1 MICRGLGG
9 APYHKTVK
17 GGLETIENAQL
28 LVNDFQGRPETKRI
42 VDEMM
47 PSVLFSELPVEH
59 AFANDKTST
68 NYRNLSMENYGR
80 LKRPKIVTNI
90 RKYCRVSFSKYSSR
104 IQRYADPTASDIDAE
119 RVIESYEEVL
129 SAEKQ
134 AFPLVKDAAM
144 QERAREICSLANPPG
159 ARTVRDFHR
168 PGCGYGQSA
177 LIAVDYGHKRGE
189 QRSLFNLLAGLRY
202 ITDAKEGDIAMSDGE
217 VCLSVGDLAVI
228 LNDNGF
234 TLLRVSRP
242 HPVTRCRPRCLVFGH
257 ALMETEE
264 HVYVYD
270 NVSQDE
276 SKACFGDLLLH
287 DGAPVK
293 VDRKLVDLTLE
304 QGAIA
309 VTLSEEMLSL
319 IEDAVYDTKQQGDA

>member
-1 MICRGLGG
+1 M
-9 APYHKTVK
+9 
-17 GGLETIENAQL
+17 
-28 LVNDFQGRPETKRI
+28 
-42 VDEMM
+42 
-47 PSVLFSELPVEH
+47 
-59 AFANDKTST
+59 
-68 NYRNLSMENYGR
+68 
-80 LKRPKIVTNI
+80 
-90 RKYCRVSFSKYSSR
+90 
-104 IQRYADPTASDIDAE
+104 
-119 RVIESYEEVL
+119 IESYEEVL

-228 LNDNGF
+228 LNDDGF

-319 IEDAVYDTKQQGDA
+319 IEDAVYDTKQQGDASPNTGSDSESESDNTVQLRQRSSESARLSTIGQLPRNQRSRRSTKRALWWHAVS